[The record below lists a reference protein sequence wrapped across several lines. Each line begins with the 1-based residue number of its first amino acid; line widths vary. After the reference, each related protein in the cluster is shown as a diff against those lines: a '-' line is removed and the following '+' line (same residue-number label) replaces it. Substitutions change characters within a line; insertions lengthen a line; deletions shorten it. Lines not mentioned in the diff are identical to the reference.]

1 MGVAG
6 SRLYLVG
13 RLIVGAALPLRPGR
27 RLRLR
32 DATTG
37 DAVAPRICRRAMS
50 GSITGGGVSEDDC
63 QISLSE
69 ADGTA
74 VVHVAGEIDLNVR
87 AELVR
92 MLAQACAGGRDVV
105 VDVSRTTFMDS
116 AGLHALV
123 DAWRSQ
129 TAAGRGFVLR
139 NPSIPVRDALRYAAL
154 SDVLPVDTD
163 SGFGS

>member
-123 DAWRSQ
+123 TAQRSQ
-129 TAAGRGFVLR
+129 TAAGRSLVLR
-139 NPSIPVRDALRYAAL
+139 NPSASVRGILTMANLEEWF
-154 SDVLPVDTD
+154 PID
-163 SGFGS
+163 SGPEA